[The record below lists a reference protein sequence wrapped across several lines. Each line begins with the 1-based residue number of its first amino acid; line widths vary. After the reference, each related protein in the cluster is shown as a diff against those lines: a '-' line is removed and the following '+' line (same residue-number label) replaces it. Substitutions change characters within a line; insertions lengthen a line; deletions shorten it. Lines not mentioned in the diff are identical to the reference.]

1 MSATTYSPASVLDPI
16 DRSSEAIFG
25 VLMAVTITGSLSAAT
40 AGTREIHTMMLT
52 ALGCN
57 LAWGLT
63 DAVMYLVAAATE
75 HSRTAMQLRHLG
87 DSTDLRA
94 AHRAVANL
102 LPRSV
107 ADGLRDDTLEE
118 IRELLIALPLPRRA
132 LAPQDYVAALG
143 VFALV
148 VLVTFP
154 VVVPFLFIRDVPTA
168 MRVSNAVALAVLYAY
183 GHVLGKFAG
192 GTAWRTGLVIAAIGA
207 GLIAVIMALG
217 G

>member
-1 MSATTYSPASVLDPI
+1 MSATTYLPASVLDPI

-40 AGTREIHTMMLT
+40 AGAQEIHTMMLT

-75 HSRTAMQLRHLG
+75 HSRTAMQLRRLG
-87 DSTDLRA
+87 DTTDLRA
-94 AHRAVANL
+94 AHRAVADL

-118 IRELLIALPLPRRA
+118 IRRLLIALPLPRRA

-192 GTAWRTGLVIAAIGA
+192 GTAWRTGLVIAAIGV